1 MKKSLLIAAAIAAS
15 VITAPIAQATTSYM
29 VPSEIAP
36 GMYRMTSSSPYGAY
50 AEVCGDY
57 SCTNLIQNFFVDQ
70 GESTVVVVPPTA
82 VMVNG
87 DDAVFTRIG

>member
-1 MKKSLLIAAAIAAS
+1 MKKVLLIAAAIAAS
-15 VITAPIAQATTSYM
+15 IISAPLAHATNSYM
-29 VPSEIAP
+29 VPSQMAP

-57 SCTNLIQNFFVDQ
+57 SCMNLIQNFFVDA
-70 GESTVVVVPPTA
+70 GESTVVVVPPSA

-87 DDAVFTRIG
+87 DDAVFTRIS